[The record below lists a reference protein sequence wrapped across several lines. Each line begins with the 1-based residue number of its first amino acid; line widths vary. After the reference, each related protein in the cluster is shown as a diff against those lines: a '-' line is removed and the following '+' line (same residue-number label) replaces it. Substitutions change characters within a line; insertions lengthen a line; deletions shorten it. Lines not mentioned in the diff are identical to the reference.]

1 MMNDLTV
8 VFRSASDIEARVVRG
23 LLESHGIESLVSQGS
38 PRSIF
43 PVQVD
48 GIAEIRISVRP
59 EDADEARRLIDSHR
73 IDPTD
78 GRVIPLRNEFAALEQ
93 RIGYTFR
100 DPGLLEHALTH
111 TSRAN
116 EDVSGGVIDN
126 ESLEFLGDAVLGFA
140 IADVLFRRFPDRDE
154 GWKSKMK
161 AALVSTASLARL
173 AEGLDLGQHLLLGRG
188 EEKTGGRRKQALL
201 ADGYEAL
208 IAAIYLDGGVEH
220 GHGVH
225 RAPVRGAHRR
235 GAHAGGRRST
245 ITSRRCRSACSR
257 PAIRRRSMRSSARP
271 GPIIT
276 RCFRSRCAWA
286 ESRWPRRRAKQE
298 GSGAG
303 SRAAGAGAEDLES
316 TDLKIPDFRSIDF
329 DDAPRLAVVVGE
341 LAFAAAGHH
350 HRRLRQ
356 RQPRERVRLHFARDV
371 FVDGHDGLQ

>member
-1 MMNDLTV
+1 MSDLTV

-23 LLESHGIESLVSQGS
+23 LLESHGIESLVLQGS

-48 GIAEIRISVRP
+48 GIADVRIAVRP
-59 EDADEARRLIDSHR
+59 DDAEEARRLIDSHR
-73 IDPTD
+73 IDMSD
-78 GRVIPLRNEFAALEQ
+78 GRVIPLRNEFTALEQ

-140 IADVLFRRFPDRDE
+140 IADILFRRFPSRDE

-161 AALVSTASLARL
+161 AALVSTASLARA

-208 IAAIYLDGGVEH
+208 IAAIYLDGGVDDVLAFIARQFEKLINEARTPAAAFH
-220 GHGVH
+220 DYKSALQERVQSTGDPPPEYAVIKETGPDHHKQFQIQVRVGGVPI
-225 RAPVRGAHRR
+225 AE
-235 GAHAGGRRST
+235 AGGRSKKE
-245 ITSRRCRSACSR
+245 
-257 PAIRRRSMRSSARP
+257 
-271 GPIIT
+271 
-276 RCFRSRCAWA
+276 A
-286 ESRWPRRRAKQE
+286 EQEAAKL
-298 GSGAG
+298 AL
-303 SRAAGAGAEDLES
+303 AH
-316 TDLKIPDFRSIDF
+316 LKSKS
-329 DDAPRLAVVVGE
+329 
-341 LAFAAAGHH
+341 
-350 HRRLRQ
+350 
-356 RQPRERVRLHFARDV
+356 
-371 FVDGHDGLQ
+371 